1 MTLDYGNYGIF
12 LIVGTAGFI
21 SSTVL
26 VLLCILTT
34 KTSPQVGS
42 PLCDFGVELAALVR
56 DCDPRLELM
65 GARVG
70 FFIKVKVPM

>member
-1 MTLDYGNYGIF
+1 MGIM
-12 LIVGTAGFI
+12 VY
-21 SSTVL
+21 SSLWVQQDL
-26 VLLCILTT
+26 YHQPYWCCCILTT